1 MIDRRNGVKE
11 VWGKREVARN
21 RPGGRGRAKGYG
33 IICGS
38 ASEGAGL
45 VVVRTAISAWASAL
59 CNIPFFS

>member
-1 MIDRRNGVKE
+1 MVYLKVLFEVGRR
-11 VWGKREVARN
+11 RN